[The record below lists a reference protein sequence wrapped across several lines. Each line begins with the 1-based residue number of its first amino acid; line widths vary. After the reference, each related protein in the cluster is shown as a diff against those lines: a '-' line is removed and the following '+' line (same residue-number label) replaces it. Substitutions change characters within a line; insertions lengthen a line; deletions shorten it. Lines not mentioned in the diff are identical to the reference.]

1 MVLPTERIKAETN
14 VNPKLMIIFGK
25 PKSGKTTLLAALEDN
40 LIIDFEKGSSFVS
53 ALKVNV
59 DSTKDITELMNLLR
73 DKKGTSEYAY
83 KYGTLDTATA
93 MEDIVAGIAVTMY
106 RKTPMGQTFTGND
119 VTVLPNGAGYKYTRE
134 AFMYVLDLFKPFFKH
149 LILLGHTKDKMINVQ
164 GKELS
169 QNSLDLTGKLERI
182 VAAQAD
188 ALGYIYRKKNQTI
201 INFNGGEDYLVEARP
216 EHLRGKEIVVIES
229 DSEGKLVFHLDKLF
243 I

>member
-106 RKTPMGQTFTGND
+106 RKTPMGQNFTGND
-119 VTVLPNGAGYKYTRE
+119 VTVLPNGTGYKYTRE